1 MAVKSQSK
9 EKLTKV
15 SLHRKLIYFI
25 PAFGFLAFLIIS
37 ATALYGTMTGTRQH
51 TPQTSPLLGKDAP
64 VLPELALNADKEVL
78 LSALRGKPVL
88 VNFMASWCLPCRAEI
103 PALDLLHDDVAI
115 IAVAYKDKPEDT
127 AAFLAEYGD
136 PFDGVWMDSDGRA
149 GLNWGIYGVPETF
162 VIDAEG
168 KVVLRHAG
176 PIFKDVLND
185 VIIPQLEQLK

>member
-1 MAVKSQSK
+1 MAAPQPKNAK
-9 EKLTKV
+9 RIEA
-15 SLHRKLIYFI
+15 SLRPRLIYLI
-25 PAFGFLAFLIIS
+25 PAFGFLVFVIIS
-37 ATALYGTMTGTRQH
+37 SIALYGTLTGTRQH

-64 VLPELALNADKEVL
+64 VLPELALNTDKEVA

-103 PALDLLHDDVAI
+103 PALDLLKDDVAI

-136 PFDGVWMDSDGRA
+136 PFDGVWMDPDGRA
-149 GLNWGIYGVPETF
+149 GLHWGIYGVPETF

-176 PIFKDVLND
+176 PIFKDVLNN